1 MKVAPCAIAAVL
13 AAGIAG
19 GIGWWRCA
27 LEAAQSGRALRDA
40 AVAAVG
46 RQLDIR
52 QQRLVTDLGE
62 LARSIAA
69 DQEFALKLLV
79 ENDRSSPA
87 IAGTAGRYIGP
98 MGLAFLEIADST
110 GIVLSSGHFPAAA
123 GNRSWLSAA
132 APESAAA
139 FVLCPN
145 GAGDSLLLLAAR
157 FRFSIEGAAL
167 QCIGGIAVDQAFC
180 RSLWPGGRSRLLLR
194 RNATVMAACGMEMP
208 DGTPIAIDRRR
219 FLVDSLALSARDGSG
234 GPALIVMIDRRMH

>member
-1 MKVAPCAIAAVL
+1 MKVASCAIAAVL

-27 LEAAQSGRALRDA
+27 FAGVQSGLALRDA

-46 RQLDIR
+46 RQLNIR
-52 QQRLVTDLGE
+52 QQRLVADLRE

-79 ENDRSSPA
+79 ENDRSARA
-87 IAGTAGRYIGP
+87 ITGIAGRYIGP
-98 MGLAFLEIADST
+98 MGLAFLEITDSS

-132 APESAAA
+132 APDSASA
-139 FVLCPN
+139 FALCPN
-145 GAGDSLLLLAAR
+145 GAGDSVLLLAAR
-157 FRFSIEGAAL
+157 FRFSIEGTAL
-167 QCIGGIAVDQAFC
+167 QCIGGIAADQAFC

-194 RNATVMAACGMEMP
+194 RGAAAIAACGMEIS
-208 DGTPIAIDRRR
+208 GGAPIAIDRRK
-219 FLVDSLALSARDGSG
+219 FLVDSLALPRADGG
-234 GPALIVMIDRRMH
+234 ANPMLIVLIDRQMR